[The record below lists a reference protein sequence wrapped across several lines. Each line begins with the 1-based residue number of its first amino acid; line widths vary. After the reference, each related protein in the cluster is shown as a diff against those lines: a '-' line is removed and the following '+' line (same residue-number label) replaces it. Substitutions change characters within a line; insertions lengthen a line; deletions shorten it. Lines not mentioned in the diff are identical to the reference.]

1 MNSESPLWTLISK
14 PTGGV
19 RNVRTLLRSKEPV
32 ASNKHLAFDKS
43 ELRQAIKELLF
54 LIFFFLSTI
63 LKEDFLL
70 FAS

>member
-19 RNVRTLLRSKEPV
+19 RNVRTLLRRKEPV
-32 ASNKHLAFDKS
+32 ASNKHLVFDKS
-43 ELRQAIKELLF
+43 ELRYAIKAF
-54 LIFFFLSTI
+54 LFFFLNMV

-70 FAS
+70 FALQL